1 MNETVQRLVD
11 AIRTGDAIATE
22 NAFADAMAAKLS
34 SRIDDMRINVAQSM
48 FNLPEQQGSQE
59 QPAEDSSI

>member
-1 MNETVQRLVD
+1 MNETVQQLVD
-11 AIRTGDAIATE
+11 AIKSGDAIATE

-59 QPAEDSSI
+59 PSSEDTSI